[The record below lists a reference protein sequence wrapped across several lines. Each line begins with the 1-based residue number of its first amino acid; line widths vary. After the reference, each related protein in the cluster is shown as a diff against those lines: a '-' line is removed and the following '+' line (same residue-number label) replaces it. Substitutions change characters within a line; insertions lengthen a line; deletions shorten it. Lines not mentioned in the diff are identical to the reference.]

1 MTSAMADLLPLADA
15 RAAVLAAARP
25 LPAEPVAVP
34 DALDRVL
41 AADVHAAHD
50 VPPFAG
56 SAMDG
61 FAVRSGPA
69 GRALRIAGESRAGAP
84 AAAALH
90 DGEAIR
96 ISTGAVV
103 PDGADAIAPVEEVR
117 EQDGAVRLLADVA
130 PGRHVRGAG
139 EDLRAGTLVLPAGTR
154 LGPAELG
161 ALINAGL
168 ADAPCARRPRVAVV
182 ATGDELRP
190 PGEPL
195 APGQIHDANLVTVS
209 ALATRAGA
217 EVVLAEH
224 VGDDPVATGDA
235 LARALAAADVVC
247 VTGGVSVGPHDH
259 VKPALTAL
267 GVEERFWRVRLRP
280 GKPVWFGTRADTLVF
295 GLPGNPV
302 SAMVTFALLAR
313 PALRAL
319 QGEPEPGRR
328 SHGVLGAPLRR
339 DAQRDQAIRVRLVAG
354 EDGVRAV
361 PTTGAQGSH
370 VLSSMVGAQALA
382 LVPAGEG
389 DLPAGAAVDL
399 ELL

>member
-1 MTSAMADLLPLADA
+1 MADLLPLADA

-25 LPAEPVAVP
+25 LEPEPVPVAE
-34 DALDRVL
+34 ALDRVL

-69 GRALRIAGESRAGAP
+69 GRTLRIAGESRAGAP
-84 AAAALH
+84 ATGPLG

-103 PDGADAIAPVEEVR
+103 PEGADAIAPVEEVR
-117 EQDGAVRLLADVA
+117 EADGAVELLAEVA

-139 EDLRAGTLVLPAGTR
+139 EDLRAGALVLPAGTR

-161 ALINAGL
+161 ALVNAGL
-168 ADAPCARRPRVAVV
+168 AEAPCAWRPRVAVV

-195 APGQIHDANLVTVS
+195 APGQIHDANLITVS

-217 EVVLAEH
+217 EVVLATH
-224 VGDDPVATGDA
+224 VGDDAGATRDA
-235 LARALAAADVVC
+235 LAAALDAADVVC

-259 VKPALTAL
+259 VKPALNAL
-267 GVEERFWRVRLRP
+267 GVEERFWRIRLKP
-280 GKPVWFGTRADTLVF
+280 GKPVWFGTRDRRLVF

-302 SAMVTFALLAR
+302 SAMVTFTLLAR

-319 QGEPEPGRR
+319 QGEPDPDRRGR
-328 SHGVLGAPLRR
+328 GVLGAPLRR
-339 DAQRDQAIRVRLVAG
+339 DPGRDQAVRVRLAAG
-354 EDGVRAV
+354 EGGVRVV
-361 PTTGAQGSH
+361 PTTAAQGSH

-382 LVPAGEG
+382 LVPAGDGE
-389 DLPAGAAVDL
+389 LAAGAEVEL

>member
-1 MTSAMADLLPLADA
+1 
-15 RAAVLAAARP
+15 
-25 LPAEPVAVP
+25 
-34 DALDRVL
+34 
-41 AADVHAAHD
+41 
-50 VPPFAG
+50 
-56 SAMDG
+56 
-61 FAVRSGPA
+61 SGPQ
-69 GRALRIAGESRAGAP
+69 GRTLRIVGESRAGAP
-84 AAAALH
+84 AGVGVE

-103 PDGADAIAPVEEVR
+103 PEGADAIAPVEEVR
-117 EQDGAVRLLADVA
+117 EEDGTVHLLADVA

-139 EDLRAGTLVLPAGTR
+139 EDLHAGALVLPAGTR

-161 ALINAGL
+161 ALVNAGL
-168 ADAPCARRPRVAVV
+168 AEAPCTWRPRVAVL

-195 APGQIHDANLVTVS
+195 APGQIHDANLVTIA
-209 ALATRAGA
+209 ALAARAGA

-224 VGDDPVATGDA
+224 VGDDPVATRDA
-235 LARALAAADVVC
+235 LARALEAADVVC
-247 VTGGVSVGPHDH
+247 VSGGVSVGPHDH

-267 GVEERFWRVRLRP
+267 GVAERFWRIRLKP
-280 GKPVWFGTRADTLVF
+280 GKPVWFGTRDRRLVF

-302 SAMVTFALLAR
+302 SAMVTFTLLAR

-319 QGEPEPGRR
+319 QGEPDADRRGR
-328 SHGVLGAPLRR
+328 GVLGSPLDR
-339 DAQRDQAIRVRLVAG
+339 DPERDQAVRVRLAAG
-354 EDGVRAV
+354 DSGVRVV

-382 LVPAGEG
+382 LIPAGEG
-389 DLPAGAAVDL
+389 ELPEGAEVEL